1 MKLNNIVKAIVVMGV
16 ALPGSAAATNGM
28 FASGYG
34 MVANGMGGRLQ
45 QCLNTLLVVRII
57 QLPWFM
63 LVIV

>member
-34 MVANGMGGRLQ
+34 MVANGMGGGGYS
-45 QCLNTLLVVRII
+45 NV
-57 QLPWFM
+57 
-63 LVIV
+63 